1 MSHLE
6 QRMETD
12 LNRIREALWQI
23 GEDVEKALRNAKKT
37 LAVKDEE
44 LAYATVL
51 ADHPINRDVREC
63 DRMVHRFSARYLP
76 GAGPLREMTATLRV
90 SIALER
96 IGDYAVTICRE
107 ALQLEE
113 PLPERFS
120 SRIDELADESIAI
133 LTESRVAFRDGNSE
147 QAIALMRA
155 ARRVQNKMDG
165 IYEDLFAADDRLD
178 GRTMMAI
185 FVVFNAFKRVADQS
199 KNICDQVVY
208 AARGIEK
215 IPKTYRILF
224 LDQPGSQ
231 AGQLAVAIGRK
242 FFSESAE
249 FASAVPT
256 AGEPLDASLRYFLI
270 ENGLPDEDLD
280 SESLETLH
288 HDLADFHVIVC
299 LSGKVSDYISKM
311 PFHSSALNWKLTGGS
326 SPIERYRTLREAV
339 GELITLLAGQQPEQ
353 T

>member
-6 QRMETD
+6 QRMEND
-12 LNRIREALWQI
+12 LNQIRETLWRI
-23 GEDVEKALRNAKKT
+23 GDDVEHALRNAKKT
-37 LAVKDEE
+37 LAIKDEE

-51 ADHPINRDVREC
+51 GDHPINREVREC

-90 SIALER
+90 NIALER

-107 ALQLEE
+107 ALQLETA
-113 PLPERFS
+113 LPERFS
-120 SRIDELADESIAI
+120 VRADELADESIAI
-133 LTESRVAFRDGNSE
+133 LADSRAAFRDGNSE
-147 QAIALMRA
+147 RAIALMKE
-155 ARRVQNKMDG
+155 ARRVQAKMEG

-215 IPKTYRILF
+215 IPKVYRILF
-224 LDQPGSQ
+224 LDQPGSH

-242 FFSESAE
+242 FFSQSAE
-249 FASAVPT
+249 FISAT
-256 AGEPLDASLRYFLI
+256 TGQSEPLDASLRYFLI
-270 ENGLPDEDLD
+270 EKGLPDEGID
-280 SESLETLH
+280 SEPLDALRHELP
-288 HDLADFHVIVC
+288 DYHVIVS
-299 LSGKVSDYISKM
+299 LGGKVSDYVPKM
-311 PFHSSALNWKLTGGS
+311 PFHSSALNWTLPKGA
-326 SPIERYRTLREAV
+326 SPVERYRALREEIGALV
-339 GELITLLAGQQPEQ
+339 TLLAGEVPEQ
-353 T
+353 A